1 PEPYAS
7 LQNDETYDRLERL
20 AELGDP
26 ATLALGWLLA
36 QRAVTAIVVG
46 PRRPGQLAPALAARP
61 LDDALRDEL
70 SVLFS

>member
-1 PEPYAS
+1 
-7 LQNDETYDRLERL
+7 DRLERL

-36 QRAVTAIVVG
+36 QPAVTAIVVG